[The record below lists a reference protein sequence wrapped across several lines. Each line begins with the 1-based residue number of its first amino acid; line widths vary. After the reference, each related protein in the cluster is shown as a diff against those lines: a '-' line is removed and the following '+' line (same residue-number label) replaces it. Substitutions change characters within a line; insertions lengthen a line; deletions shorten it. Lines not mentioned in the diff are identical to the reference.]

1 MAFSVVIAAVGIACV
16 SNPPPPEAPAVEVI
30 PLAPSGSHPISFLH
44 VIERI
49 PAGTILGEAR
59 WKRGGV
65 VFEEFRANGNSARSK
80 TYNVA
85 ITDLLRTH
93 GYTVLD
99 EADAVFET
107 GREVRVRYA
116 LAGVIH
122 EWNIEYIYDKP
133 RRWGA
138 APKGSSTA
146 TVKFEL
152 QIYDAVLKETIFQHT
167 YRGTGADE
175 GSEPNAMVPAIINAV
190 SNALADPG
198 FVAAVAVTE
207 KASTIGS
214 TDSQPTT
221 TVSKCHMKSAVL
233 PAGIGETLKSVVV
246 VQVGGLSG
254 GGVIVSGDGHVRT
267 AEHVIGDSE
276 EVFVRL
282 HSGPMIPARV
292 VSRSSY
298 RDLALLKL
306 PGHGYRCAPVTNSAA
321 LTVGS
326 EIYTINIFVDER
338 TPTVSRGIVSGYQQI
353 DNRRYIQ
360 TDASIN
366 PGSSGGPIFDQTGS
380 VGGIVT
386 EKVIGLGIEGLG
398 LGVPIEEA
406 EHSLHFTWE

>member
-1 MAFSVVIAAVGIACV
+1 
-16 SNPPPPEAPAVEVI
+16 
-30 PLAPSGSHPISFLH
+30 
-44 VIERI
+44 
-49 PAGTILGEAR
+49 
-59 WKRGGV
+59 
-65 VFEEFRANGNSARSK
+65 
-80 TYNVA
+80 
-85 ITDLLRTH
+85 
-93 GYTVLD
+93 
-99 EADAVFET
+99 
-107 GREVRVRYA
+107 
-116 LAGVIH
+116 
-122 EWNIEYIYDKP
+122 
-133 RRWGA
+133 
-138 APKGSSTA
+138 
-146 TVKFEL
+146 
-152 QIYDAVLKETIFQHT
+152 
-167 YRGTGADE
+167 
-175 GSEPNAMVPAIINAV
+175 
-190 SNALADPG
+190 
-198 FVAAVAVTE
+198 
-207 KASTIGS
+207 
-214 TDSQPTT
+214 
-221 TVSKCHMKSAVL
+221 MKSAVL

-254 GGVIVSGDGHVRT
+254 GGVIVSGDGHVLT